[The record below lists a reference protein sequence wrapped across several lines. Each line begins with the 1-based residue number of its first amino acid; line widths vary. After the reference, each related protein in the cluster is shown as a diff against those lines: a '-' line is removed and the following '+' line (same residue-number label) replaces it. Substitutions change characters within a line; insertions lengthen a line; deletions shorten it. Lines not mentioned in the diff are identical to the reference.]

1 MDVRVILI
9 KPQEDGN
16 VGSICRAM
24 RNFGFNELYI
34 VDPICE
40 LDKDARRFASH
51 GISVLESAKIV
62 KKFDDAVKGCDFLV
76 GTTGKKGGAKTPK
89 RKAIIPEQLRDALPP
104 EGRVAVIFG
113 NEAHGIPNEILEK
126 TDFVVRI
133 PTSPDYPILNL
144 AQSVVIILYE
154 LAKKDFEKSV
164 KEKPIPRVL
173 REQLDKYT
181 TEIVDKVYEQ
191 DHQKKFIF
199 SALNRVYGKA
209 MLSEQEGRRIIS
221 FYRKIIGKLGK

>member
-1 MDVRVILI
+1 MNVRIILVN
-9 KPQEDGN
+9 PQEDGN

-40 LDKDARRFASH
+40 LGSEARRFSSH
-51 GISVLESAKIV
+51 GITVLEKAKV
-62 KKFDDAVKGCDFLV
+62 VRTFDDAINGCDYIV

-89 RKAIIPEQLRDALPP
+89 RKAITPDQLR
-104 EGRVAVIFG
+104 EAVPKRGKTAVVFG
-113 NEAHGIPNEILEK
+113 NEAHGISNELLEK

-144 AQSVVIILYE
+144 AQSVVVILYE
-154 LAKKDFEKSV
+154 LARKNYEKRV
-164 KEKPIPRVL
+164 REKPLSRKL
-173 REQLDKYT
+173 RGQLDRFT
-181 TEIVDKVYEQ
+181 WEIIGDVYEQ
-191 DHQKKFIF
+191 PHQQDLIY
-199 SALNRVYGKA
+199 SALERVYGKA

-221 FYRKIIGKLGK
+221 FYRKILRKLNR